1 MAVIKSN
8 RAKIVAGLILGA
20 TMLASS
26 SFASG
31 NDLAIPHEF
40 FSGDATSA
48 IHVNENFSAIEVA
61 VNGIGSRIKMLE
73 SDTAKPVFQGFPIPR
88 CLPTKVSGSYRRP
101 VMQPTA
107 AAKFA
112 PRRNMPIQ
120 SSTTQRPI
128 WPGMPGCWLI
138 HSLLPNK
145 KYGIA
150 SAVEPAV
157 PVALAAQAIAAIN
170 MV

>member
-8 RAKIVAGLILGA
+8 RAKIGAGLILGA

-26 SFASG
+26 PFASG

-40 FSGDATSA
+40 FSGMPPAQSMSMKTSLLSKWPSMA
-48 IHVNENFSAIEVA
+48 SVA
-61 VNGIGSRIKMLE
+61 ALKCWSQIQQSRYFR
-73 SDTAKPVFQGFPIPR
+73 VFPIPR

-107 AAKFA
+107 AAKFV

-150 SAVEPAV
+150 SAAEPAV